1 MVELLAV
8 AVLGWGSGAFINY
21 MADTLPIKRKITTPF
36 CSACGASQSSW
47 NYFIWSRRCLVCGN
61 RRSIRTYFVEIIA
74 IGVTLWLWFSPPSRL
89 GFIIG
94 LILLVYFGVVM
105 VIDLEHRLILHP
117 VSLVGGIL
125 GLVIGIWLHG
135 LLPTL
140 AGGAAGFGIML
151 LLYYFGK
158 LFSKLI
164 ARSRGETFN
173 EDALGFGDVILG
185 GVLGLILGW
194 PGIVLG
200 IILALLIGGLVSLF
214 FIVIMLVRRNYRS
227 FVAIPY
233 GPFLIAGAVALL
245 YFKELINSFI
255 GP

>member
-1 MVELLAV
+1 MV
-8 AVLGWGSGAFINY
+8 
-21 MADTLPIKRKITTPF
+21 
-36 CSACGASQSSW
+36 
-47 NYFIWSRRCLVCGN
+47 
-61 RRSIRTYFVEIIA
+61 
-74 IGVTLWLWFSPPSRL
+74 
-89 GFIIG
+89 
-94 LILLVYFGVVM
+94 
-105 VIDLEHRLILHP
+105 
-117 VSLVGGIL
+117 
-125 GLVIGIWLHG
+125 
-135 LLPTL
+135 
-140 AGGAAGFGIML
+140 

-173 EDALGFGDVILG
+173 EDELGFGDVILG

-200 IILALLIGGLVSLF
+200 IILALLIGGLVSLV

-255 GP
+255 GQ